1 MFDQDGD
8 SPQGVALLLVFGLV
22 ALVIAVVIGVGVRSV
37 SARVSGPA
45 APVALTAGSA
55 ALVAGP
61 GNVAS
66 LANPASAASVAGEA
80 ITASVATVAGVAS
93 SASAASAENPA
104 PASLNAAQAASDAA
118 GIEVEQG
125 VVQFYFA
132 SGKADLAV
140 GASDAL
146 DAMVQSARSGRTLVI
161 TGFHDATGSAAKN
174 AELARQRA
182 QAVRNALK
190 AAGVAE
196 AKMVLKSPQAVSGSD
211 AQARR
216 VEISLQ

>member
-1 MFDQDGD
+1 MFDQEGD

-22 ALVIAVVIGVGVRSV
+22 ALVISVVIGVGVHSV
-37 SARVSGPA
+37 SKKASGPA
-45 APVALTAGSA
+45 APVTLSAGPA
-55 ALVAGP
+55 ALAAGP

-66 LANPASAASVAGEA
+66 PANSASAASA
-80 ITASVATVAGVAS
+80 
-93 SASAASAENPA
+93 ASAADTASLASAASAASSVSAENPA
-104 PASLNAAQAASDAA
+104 PASPSAAQATSDAA
-118 GIEVEQG
+118 GIEVEQN

-132 SGKADLAV
+132 SGKADLAA

-161 TGFHDATGSAAKN
+161 TGFHDATGSPAKN
-174 AELARQRA
+174 AELARKRA

-196 AKMVLKSPQAVSGSD
+196 AKMVLKKPQEVSGSD